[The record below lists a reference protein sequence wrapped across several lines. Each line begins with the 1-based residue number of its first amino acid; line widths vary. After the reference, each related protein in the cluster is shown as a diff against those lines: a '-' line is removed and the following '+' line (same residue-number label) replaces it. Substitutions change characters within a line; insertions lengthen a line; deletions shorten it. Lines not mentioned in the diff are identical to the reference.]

1 MKHILTGLLLVTL
14 FFGCKKDS
22 SEENI
27 YGYEVECDHCDISY
41 LDVNQRQVQVRGQRS
56 NWRIEFPS
64 VSIIDLEI
72 VATSLSSSNSMMVVH
87 ILENRS
93 KVASR
98 SGSGNVTTSYKS
110 SSSGSNSG
118 VTSSICGAPT
128 KKGGRCQRKVSG
140 GGRCWQHN

>member
-1 MKHILTGLLLVTL
+1 MKNILVGLLMAALL
-14 FFGCKKDS
+14 FGCSKDS
-22 SEENI
+22 SEENL

-41 LDVNQRQVQVRGQRS
+41 LDVNQRQVQVKGQRS

-64 VSIIDLEI
+64 VNNMDLEI
-72 VATSLSSSNSMMVVH
+72 VATSLSSSNSTMVVN

-98 SGSGNVTTSYKS
+98 SGSGSVTTSYKS
-110 SSSGSNSG
+110 SSSGSNAG

-128 KKGGRCQRKVSG
+128 QKGGRCQRKVSN
-140 GGRCWQHN
+140 GGRCWQH